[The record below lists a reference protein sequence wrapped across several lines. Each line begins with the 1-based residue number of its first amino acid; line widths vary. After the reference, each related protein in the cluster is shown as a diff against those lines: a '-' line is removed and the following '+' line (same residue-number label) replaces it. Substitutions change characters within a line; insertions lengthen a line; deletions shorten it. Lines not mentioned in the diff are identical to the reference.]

1 MKREYIDII
10 FKAVGLK
17 DVELLVF
24 VLSKDINKDIFKSLA
39 GITYRD
45 NKNIYEYLLMKEQN
59 EMLIAFIEFGF
70 WAHVHMPINKHNE
83 TLLDLAYRVKNLPIL
98 LALLSNENAGYSA
111 SDENLKSV
119 VDKLKSEYQTS
130 SFLLTFINDKVM
142 PIEYPEELNET
153 KVHQCLNTPLSD
165 DGIMSGE
172 ASNEP
177 MTCYDEVTY
186 ETETVDASENDDYDW
201 GQKADRFVLKIRDV
215 FKNAL
220 SPLKDSHAA
229 DYKPYSKRQADY
241 SEIDTATMEEEP
253 EQKITERE
261 FTIETEHPTEEVDVE
276 SHKSYYETDR
286 TPTTKE
292 IKDKIRGR
300 SHDLNEKELDGLLKG
315 FTYIDNIVIDSDIV
329 RVDFGEEHDA
339 DFKKNVGLFFDISD
353 LTFTT
358 KRQQV
363 AFIVKKVIDA
373 LSTDDLKC
381 YATVKNFIALL
392 NEHDIQVVPKIES
405 QKVSSFDFIYDNESF
420 TLSSLEDI
428 SMAEV
433 RNVLYIDD
441 KDDLFLVNQ
450 KITYLESIG
459 NTNKE
464 HLRLLITKSLL
475 ESDTLTSFIQKL
487 KEEKIEIATSLKDFS
502 LYKASNEHIA
512 SVSHFLSIYT
522 YSKDNT
528 VIDDEDL
535 PEPIRFRNIRMR
547 LLNR

>member
-98 LALLSNENAGYSA
+98 VALLSNENAGYSA

-142 PIEYPEELNET
+142 PIEYPEELNEA
-153 KVHQCLNTPLSD
+153 KVHQYLNTPLSD

-229 DYKPYSKRQADY
+229 DYKPYSKKQADY

-253 EQKITERE
+253 EKKITERE

-286 TPTTKE
+286 APTTKE

-441 KDDLFLVNQ
+441 KDDLFLVSQ

-502 LYKASNEHIA
+502 LSTASNEHIA